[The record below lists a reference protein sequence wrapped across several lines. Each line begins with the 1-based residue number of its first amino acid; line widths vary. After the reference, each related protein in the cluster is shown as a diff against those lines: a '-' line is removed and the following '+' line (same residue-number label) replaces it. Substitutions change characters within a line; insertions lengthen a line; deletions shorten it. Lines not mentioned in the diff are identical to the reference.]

1 MNDEKRN
8 IIVVECISTGINYIE
23 DIINR
28 GYNPIVLE
36 PKMIDT
42 EEITKDEIAWAIAAL
57 ATLPLAM
64 LETLEPNT
72 HTVA

>member
-1 MNDEKRN
+1 MNTLKFWKKLN
-8 IIVVECISTGINYIE
+8 AIVKTGS
-23 DIINR
+23 
-28 GYNPIVLE
+28 PLE
-36 PKMIDT
+36 AARKMIDT

-72 HTVA
+72 HTEA